1 MPSAERLLVQLLS
14 LCEQRL
20 DPRHRRKLEAVTLL
34 LQRRERR
41 EIEDRA
47 RVSLRTVQRWADS
60 VRRFGP
66 EVLHGRRRAGPA
78 SKLTPELRERL
89 AADLKRL
96 PSAFGPVNGRW
107 SAALLMRHVRQSYGV
122 RFSLRHCRRLLST
135 LGLPKTRALPSSAR
149 NRIDRESVAAN
160 RRPPLL
166 AQPVSDHELQ
176 RRALARIKRL
186 ASSGMPLQPFAYTL
200 FDLVRDGVPYDET
213 SPGLAA
219 GSANGPRWVIR
230 DFDYH
235 RWFAP
240 MQTYLFEAGPERS
253 GLYSPSALPGIRR
266 PVLRHE
272 QIARPDYYRS
282 EGYNEFFRH
291 LGMHHGLLTILRDE
305 QGCFTGYYP
314 VFRSAM
320 MKPFSNDDMAFFK
333 AAAPHIAHGIGIA
346 GSLSPEPAD
355 GGTFEPFAQVPQ
367 GVVVM
372 DRAGKVLS
380 LNRAAHS
387 LFFNFALYDD
397 LGAEALTGGK
407 LSAALNYI
415 AQQLRMI
422 FGSYDDAS
430 AEASV
435 PLLRMYSHRSGAVL
449 RLRGFA
455 SNLIGDSGHLTVLIE
470 LGETES
476 LLRQR
481 LAARYALSP
490 RQAELLMLLRRH
502 ASTREAAARLAARP
516 AALKSL
522 MRELRLK
529 LGLPDQRSLSEF
541 ARNIAGYSMP
551 AKPE

>member
-1 MPSAERLLVQLLS
+1 MPSDERLLVQLLS
-14 LCEQRL
+14 LCEQQL
-20 DPRHRRKLEAVTLL
+20 DARHKRKLEAVTLL

-47 RVSLRTVQRWADS
+47 QASLRTVQRWADS

-66 EVLHGRRRAGPA
+66 EALHGRRRAGPA

-96 PSAFGPVNGRW
+96 PSAFGPAHGHW

-135 LGLPKTRALPSSAR
+135 LGLANTRALPSSAR
-149 NRIDRESVAAN
+149 NRIGRESVAAD

-166 AQPVSDHELQ
+166 AQPVSDYE
-176 RRALARIKRL
+176 RKCRALARIKRL

-200 FDLVRDGVPYDET
+200 FDLVRDAVPYDET

-219 GSANGPRWVIR
+219 GSAIGSRWVIR

-253 GLYSPSALPGIRR
+253 GLYSPSALPRIRR

-272 QIARPDYYRS
+272 QIARPHYYRS

-314 VFRSAM
+314 VFRSAL

-333 AAAPHIAHGIGIA
+333 AAAPHIANGVGIA
-346 GSLSPEPAD
+346 GSIPPAVAD
-355 GGTFEPFAQVPQ
+355 GGPLSRFSSFP
-367 GVVVM
+367 
-372 DRAGKVLS
+372 RAWW
-380 LNRAAHS
+380 
-387 LFFNFALYDD
+387 
-397 LGAEALTGGK
+397 
-407 LSAALNYI
+407 
-415 AQQLRMI
+415 
-422 FGSYDDAS
+422 
-430 AEASV
+430 
-435 PLLRMYSHRSGAVL
+435 
-449 RLRGFA
+449 
-455 SNLIGDSGHLTVLIE
+455 
-470 LGETES
+470 
-476 LLRQR
+476 
-481 LAARYALSP
+481 
-490 RQAELLMLLRRH
+490 
-502 ASTREAAARLAARP
+502 
-516 AALKSL
+516 
-522 MRELRLK
+522 
-529 LGLPDQRSLSEF
+529 
-541 ARNIAGYSMP
+541 
-551 AKPE
+551 